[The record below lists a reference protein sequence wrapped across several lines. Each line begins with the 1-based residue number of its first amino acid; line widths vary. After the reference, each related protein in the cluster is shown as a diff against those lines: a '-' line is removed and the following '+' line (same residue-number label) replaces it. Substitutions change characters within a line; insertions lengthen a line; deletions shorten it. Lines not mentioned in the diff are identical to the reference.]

1 MSSTVRSYGF
11 IAILKNPISDEETR
25 EELSE
30 QLYEQRLGIDLNLEG
45 TLVYS
50 DANAHQS
57 SSIREDIY
65 SLSVGNSAQDDA
77 AKGKFIADL
86 AQAKLEIDVDSI
98 QPYNC
103 IWYNGSD
110 CPVTLMTKTEFQ
122 PA

>member
-11 IAILKNPISDEETR
+11 IAILKMPITNEDER
-25 EELSE
+25 EAFSE
-30 QLYEQRLGIDLNLEG
+30 QSWEQERGLGMNMEG
-45 TLVYS
+45 TLVFS

-57 SSIREDIY
+57 SRIREDIY
-65 SLSVGNSAQDDA
+65 SLSVGNSGQDTA
-77 AKGKFIADL
+77 AKAKFIADL
-86 AQAKLEIDVDSI
+86 ATANLEIDVESI

-110 CPVTLMTKTEFQ
+110 CPVILLTKKEFQ